1 MRAFEYANPTSIQD
15 AVRLLGSNEGESAVL
30 AGGTDLL
37 SLMKDYVVT
46 PGRLVNIKSIED
58 LQGVSYDSDAGL
70 SIGAVATLDELAN
83 QDAVQTHYPALIQAL
98 DGIRSAQIQAAGTV
112 GGDLCQRPRCW
123 YFRRGFGLLAQM
135 NGKSMVADGDNRYH
149 AILGNDGPAQ
159 FVNAS
164 SLAPALIA
172 LGAKVTIQGVSGSRE
187 IALGDFFQ
195 TPGSQDERENVLA
208 PNEILTRI
216 VVPAASGTRNATYEV
231 REKEALD
238 WPLAAAS
245 VSLTE
250 NGGGV
255 GQARVVLGHVA
266 PVPWVS
272 EKAGMA
278 LQGRA
283 VSRESAESAGDA
295 AVEGARALSRNKYK
309 IQLARVAVKRAVL
322 RAAGMEES

>member
-46 PGRLVNIKSIED
+46 PGRLVNIKSIDE
-58 LQGVSYDSDAGL
+58 LQGVSYDSGSGL
-70 SIGAVATLDELAN
+70 SIGAVATLDELAS
-83 QDAVQTHYPALIQAL
+83 QEAVHANYPALIQAL
-98 DGIRSAQIQAAGTV
+98 DGIRSPQIQAAGTV

-149 AILGNDGPAQ
+149 AILGNEGAAQ

-187 IALGDFFQ
+187 VDLQEFFR
-195 TPGSQDERENVLA
+195 TPGSPGERENVLA

-216 VVPAASGTRNATYEV
+216 VVPAASGARNATYEV

-238 WPLAAAS
+238 WPLAAAA
-245 VSLTE
+245 VSLTS
-250 NGGGV
+250 NGGSV
-255 GQARVVLGHVA
+255 GQARVVMGHVA

-272 EKAGMA
+272 EKAAMA
-278 LQGRA
+278 LQGQA
-283 VSRESAESAGDA
+283 VSRESAERAGDA

>member
-58 LQGVSYDSDAGL
+58 LQGVSYDSDNGL
-70 SIGAVATLDELAN
+70 GIGAVVTLDELAA
-83 QDAVQTHYPALIQAL
+83 QTSVQTHYPALIQAL

-135 NGKSMVADGDNRYH
+135 SGKSMVADGDNRYH

-187 IALGDFFQ
+187 IALEEFFQ
-195 TPGSQDERENVLA
+195 TPGSQGERENVLA

-216 VVPAASGTRNATYEV
+216 VVPAASGTQNATYEV

-238 WPLAAAS
+238 WPLTAAA
-245 VSLTE
+245 VALTP

-255 GQARVVLGHVA
+255 GTARVVLGHVA

-272 EKAGMA
+272 EKAAMA
-278 LQGRA
+278 LQGKA
-283 VSRESAESAGDA
+283 VTRESAEAAGDA

>member
-1 MRAFEYANPTSIQD
+1 MRAFEYANPTSVQD
-15 AVRLLGSNEGESAVL
+15 AVRLLGSNAGESAVL

-123 YFRRGFGLLAQM
+123 YFRRGFGLLAEM

-187 IALGDFFQ
+187 IALEDFFQ
-195 TPGSQDERENVLA
+195 TPGSQGERENVLA

-216 VVPAASGTRNATYEV
+216 VVPAASGTQNATYEV

-278 LQGRA
+278 LQGKA

>member
-1 MRAFEYANPTSIQD
+1 MRAFEYANPTSVQD

-58 LQGVSYDSDAGL
+58 LQGVSYDSDNGL
-70 SIGAVATLDELAN
+70 SIGAVVTLDELAA
-83 QDAVQTHYPALIQAL
+83 QDSVQTHYPALIQAL

-149 AILGNDGPAQ
+149 AILGNGGPAQ

-172 LGAKVTIQGVSGSRE
+172 LGAKVAIQGVSGSRE

-195 TPGSQDERENVLA
+195 TPGSQGERENVLA

-216 VVPAASGTRNATYEV
+216 VVPAASGTQNATYEV

-238 WPLAAAS
+238 WPLTAAS
-245 VSLTE
+245 VAVTS

-255 GQARVVLGHVA
+255 KTARVVLGHVA

-272 EKAGMA
+272 EKAAMA
-278 LQGRA
+278 LQGKA
-283 VSRESAESAGDA
+283 VTRESAEAAGDA

>member
-1 MRAFEYANPTSIQD
+1 MRAFEYANPTSIQE
-15 AVRLLGSNEGESAVL
+15 AVRLLGSNDGESAVL

-46 PGRLVNIKSIED
+46 PGRLVNIKSIEE
-58 LQGVSYDSDAGL
+58 LQGVSYDSGSGL
-70 SIGAVATLDELAN
+70 SIGAVVTLDELAA
-83 QDAVQTHYPALIQAL
+83 QTFVQTHYPALAQAL
-98 DGIRSAQIQAAGTV
+98 DGIRSPQIQAAGTV

-135 NGKSMVADGDNRYH
+135 DGKSMVAAGDNRYH
-149 AILGNDGPAQ
+149 AILGNDGAAQ

-187 IALGDFFQ
+187 VDLKNFFQ
-195 TPGSQDERENVLA
+195 TPGSQGERENVLA

-216 VVPAASGTRNATYEV
+216 MVPAASGAQNATYEV

-238 WPLAAAS
+238 WPLAAAA
-245 VSLTE
+245 VSLTR

-272 EKAGMA
+272 EKAAMA
-278 LQGRA
+278 LQGKA
-283 VSRESAESAGDA
+283 VSRESAERAGDA

-322 RAAGMEES
+322 RAAGMEGS

>member
-58 LQGVSYDSDAGL
+58 LQGVSYDPDNGL
-70 SIGAVATLDELAN
+70 SIGAVVTLDELAA
-83 QDAVQTHYPALIQAL
+83 QTSVQTHYPALIQAL

-135 NGKSMVADGDNRYH
+135 NGKSMIADGDNRYH

-187 IALGDFFQ
+187 IALEDFFQ
-195 TPGSQDERENVLA
+195 TPGSQGERENVLA
-208 PNEILTRI
+208 ANEILTRI
-216 VVPAASGTRNATYEV
+216 VVPAASGTQNATYEV

-238 WPLAAAS
+238 WPLTAAA
-245 VSLTE
+245 VALTP

-255 GQARVVLGHVA
+255 GTARVVLGHVA

-272 EKAGMA
+272 EKAAMA
-278 LQGRA
+278 LQGKA
-283 VSRESAESAGDA
+283 VTRKSADAAGDA
-295 AVEGARALSRNKYK
+295 AVDGARALSRNKYK

>member
-1 MRAFEYANPTSIQD
+1 MRAFEYANPTSVQE
-15 AVRLLGSNEGESAVL
+15 AVRLLGSSAGESAVL

-58 LQGVSYDSDAGL
+58 LQGVSYDSDNGL
-70 SIGAVATLDELAN
+70 SIGAVVTLDELAA
-83 QDAVQTHYPALIQAL
+83 QDSVQTHYPALIQAL

-149 AILGNDGPAQ
+149 AILGNAGPAQ

-172 LGAKVTIQGVSGSRE
+172 LGAKVTIQGVSGSQE
-187 IALGDFFQ
+187 IALQDFFQ
-195 TPGSQDERENVLA
+195 TPGSQGERENVLA

-216 VVPAASGTRNATYEV
+216 AVPAASGSRNATYEV

-245 VSLTE
+245 VSLVQ

-255 GQARVVLGHVA
+255 GQASVVLGHVA

-278 LQGRA
+278 LQGKA
-283 VSRESAESAGDA
+283 VSRESAENAGNA

-322 RAAGMEES
+322 RAAGMEEG

>member
-1 MRAFEYANPTSIQD
+1 MQAFEYANPTSIQD

-37 SLMKDYVVT
+37 SLMKDYIVT
-46 PGRLVNIKSIED
+46 PGRLVNIKSIEE
-58 LQGVSYDSDAGL
+58 LQGVSYDSGNGL
-70 SIGAVATLDELAN
+70 SIGAVVTLDELAA
-83 QDAVQTHYPALIQAL
+83 QDSVQTHYPALAQAL
-98 DGIRSAQIQAAGTV
+98 DGIRSPQIQAVGTV

-135 NGKSMVADGDNRYH
+135 DGKSMVAPGDNRYH
-149 AILGNDGPAQ
+149 AILGNDGAAQ

-187 IALGDFFQ
+187 VDLKNFFQ
-195 TPGSQDERENVLA
+195 TPGSQGERENVLA

-216 VVPAASGTRNATYEV
+216 MVPAASGAQNATYEV

-238 WPLAAAS
+238 WPLAAAA
-245 VSLTE
+245 VALTR

-272 EKAGMA
+272 EKAAMA
-278 LQGRA
+278 LQGKA
-283 VSRESAESAGDA
+283 VSRESAESAGNA

>member
-37 SLMKDYVVT
+37 SLMKDYIVT
-46 PGRLVNIKSIED
+46 PGRLVNIKSIDE
-58 LQGVSYDSDAGL
+58 LQGVSYDSATGL
-70 SIGAVATLDELAN
+70 SIGAVATLDELAAQN
-83 QDAVQTHYPALIQAL
+83 SVQTHYPALIQAI
-98 DGIRSAQIQAAGTV
+98 DGIRSPQIQAAGTV

-149 AILGNDGPAQ
+149 AILGNDGQAQ

-172 LGAKVTIQGVSGSRE
+172 LGAKVSIQGVSGSRE
-187 IALGDFFQ
+187 VDLQDFFQ
-195 TPGSQDERENVLA
+195 TPGSQGERENVLA

-216 VVPAASGTRNATYEV
+216 MVPAASGTRSATYEV

-245 VSLTE
+245 VSLTQ

-272 EKAGMA
+272 EKAAMA
-278 LQGRA
+278 LQGKA
-283 VSRESAESAGDA
+283 VSRESAERAGDA

-322 RAAGMEES
+322 RAAGMEGS

>member
-1 MRAFEYANPTSIQD
+1 MRAFEYANPTSVQD

-70 SIGAVATLDELAN
+70 SIGAVATLDELAA
-83 QDAVQTHYPALIQAL
+83 QDSVQTHYPALIQAL

-187 IALGDFFQ
+187 IALEDFFR
-195 TPGSQDERENVLA
+195 TPGSQGERENVLA

-216 VVPAASGTRNATYEV
+216 VVPAASGTQNATYEV

-245 VSLTE
+245 VSLTQ

-278 LQGRA
+278 LQGKA